1 MKYPQV
7 IFEWIFFFFVE
18 STQIK
23 ECASNDGSVGELK
36 KAVLQMVNDN
46 FSFEGI
52 LREVSHGFLFILN
65 WIETLFATQEEIN

>member
-1 MKYPQV
+1 M
-7 IFEWIFFFFVE
+7 
-18 STQIK
+18 
-23 ECASNDGSVGELK
+23 GELK